1 MLHFAIAV
9 SVVIAGLI
17 LFAMGFSAWKAHA
30 IEDRFPNRG
39 ELIDIGGFQM
49 NALHI
54 PAGPDADLPPIVF
67 IHGAGGN
74 LRDQEAAF
82 RPTLEG
88 RAELLFVD
96 RPGHGY
102 SERGGEENAWPDGQA
117 AAIGSLMEARGIDK
131 AIIVGHSFGGAVT
144 ASFGLYHPDKT
155 LGLLFLAPAS
165 HPWQGGVDWY
175 YELAATPYLGW
186 LFTRTLLVP
195 AGLMRL
201 DKATKSV
208 FDPNPRPDEYM
219 EHGAPALAVR
229 PRSFRNNAI
238 DVVNLNDYV
247 RRVASSYRTIEAPT
261 VIISGNRDGVVAEE
275 IHSVGLKL
283 DIDDAELVW
292 IDECGHKP
300 DYMAT
305 QIAVA
310 AIEKLAG
317 RERDLQGMASRLD
330 LRVIRDR
337 AAEEPPGAP
346 LEP

>member
-1 MLHFAIAV
+1 
-9 SVVIAGLI
+9 
-17 LFAMGFSAWKAHA
+17 
-30 IEDRFPNRG
+30 
-39 ELIDIGGFQM
+39 
-49 NALHI
+49 
-54 PAGPDADLPPIVF
+54 
-67 IHGAGGN
+67 
-74 LRDQEAAF
+74 
-82 RPTLEG
+82 
-88 RAELLFVD
+88 
-96 RPGHGY
+96 
-102 SERGGEENAWPDGQA
+102 
-117 AAIGSLMEARGIDK
+117 
-131 AIIVGHSFGGAVT
+131 
-144 ASFGLYHPDKT
+144 
-155 LGLLFLAPAS
+155 
-165 HPWQGGVDWY
+165 
-175 YELAATPYLGW
+175 
-186 LFTRTLLVP
+186 
-195 AGLMRL
+195 
-201 DKATKSV
+201 
-208 FDPNPRPDEYM
+208 M